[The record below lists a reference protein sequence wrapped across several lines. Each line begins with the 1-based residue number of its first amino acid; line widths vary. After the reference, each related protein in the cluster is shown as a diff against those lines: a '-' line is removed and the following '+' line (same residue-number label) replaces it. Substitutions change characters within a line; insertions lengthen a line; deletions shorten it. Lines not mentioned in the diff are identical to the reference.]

1 MILLSSSSL
10 AMGRA
15 ANSRPSST
23 RSTVYENAEVND
35 ARNGEGKAEASV
47 KGGVEGLV
55 EDLLEGVVKGT
66 VRSTDIIA
74 THR

>member
-15 ANSRPSST
+15 ANSKPSST

-35 ARNGEGKAEASV
+35 ARNGEGTAEASV

-55 EDLLEGVVKGT
+55 EGVVKGT
-66 VRSTDIIA
+66 ARSTDIIA